1 MPKSLRIDFV
11 SDISCPWCAVG
22 LASLQLAISRIP
34 DLDVDLHF
42 QPFELNPNMPP
53 EGQNSM
59 AHIAAKYNISF
70 TEVTRNRERI
80 RERGAELG
88 FAFNTDQ
95 ETRVYNTFDAHR
107 LLHWA
112 ETTSTR
118 EPAALKWKLLTAY
131 FSDNEDVSNRETLIR
146 IASDSGLDP
155 DTAGEILDSDRYAD
169 DVRAS
174 EAYFRDRGIQS
185 VPAIIIENQH
195 LISGGQPPEVFE
207 QALRELSSVAPNDG

>member
-1 MPKSLRIDFV
+1 M
-11 SDISCPWCAVG
+11 
-22 LASLQLAISRIP
+22 
-34 DLDVDLHF
+34 
-42 QPFELNPNMPP
+42 
-53 EGQNSM
+53 
-59 AHIAAKYNISF
+59 
-70 TEVTRNRERI
+70 
-80 RERGAELG
+80 
-88 FAFNTDQ
+88 
-95 ETRVYNTFDAHR
+95 
-107 LLHWA
+107 
-112 ETTSTR
+112 
-118 EPAALKWKLLTAY
+118 KWKLLTAY